1 MLAFTFE
8 NFTYVNEDFDYSE
21 YRPTEFQI
29 LSPDDIKGAALINL
43 RPDVRQE
50 AGLSIGWT
58 ILISLILLIGAL
70 MFTN

>member
-1 MLAFTFE
+1 MFLCEKYVEGLKNNLLAFTFE

-43 RPDVRQE
+43 RPDVR
-50 AGLSIGWT
+50 
-58 ILISLILLIGAL
+58 
-70 MFTN
+70 